1 MAGSLDPLRR
11 RTVPSIRY
19 TVPSMRLWDDDLAK
33 VNGKSAMPLAESRSC
48 PIAVGMKAR
57 EKRGDAIRQR
67 PYLGPHHDFA
77 RAGGQ
82 TEPRA
87 ALLVELERFR
97 DIQIRDRNL
106 PSPGAAAPIVG
117 RRGQRGGRD
126 DVLPN
131 LLCVAVTKN
140 QHGRGN
146 FHHGRPATAGAT
158 RRRCWSDR

>member
-33 VNGKSAMPLAESRSC
+33 VNGKSAMPLAECRSC

-67 PYLGPHHDFA
+67 PNLGPHHDFA
-77 RAGGQ
+77 RAGRQ
-82 TEPRA
+82 AEPRA

-106 PSPGAAAPIVG
+106 PAWLRVARNTPVLRACRRSIRIPARLARSLAPSESPPK
-117 RRGQRGGRD
+117 RTS
-126 DVLPN
+126 VLF
-131 LLCVAVTKN
+131 
-140 QHGRGN
+140 GE
-146 FHHGRPATAGAT
+146 FY
-158 RRRCWSDR
+158 SS